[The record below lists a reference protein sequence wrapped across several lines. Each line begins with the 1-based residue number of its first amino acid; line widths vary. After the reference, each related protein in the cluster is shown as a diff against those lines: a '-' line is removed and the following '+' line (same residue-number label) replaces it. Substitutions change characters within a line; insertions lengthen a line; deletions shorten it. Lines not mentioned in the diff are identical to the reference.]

1 MLQDLEY
8 LIALQRL
15 DSAISFTR
23 TKIEQIP
30 FRTTALESRL
40 VTSSEAVSTAQQR
53 FSDHKADRQ
62 AQDKKLSEVQTR
74 LNRLKEQLM
83 EVKTNEVY
91 KSMQLEIGN
100 AEESVRHL
108 EDRILEFMLEAD
120 ELTANVERAEADLAT
135 ERATVDAER
144 AELERDHSTLE
155 RQLEKLQ
162 ADRTKLTG
170 KLGSEILSVFKN
182 LAGHLNGVAVVEARD
197 GRCSSC
203 QVRLRPQLY
212 NDIRLNKS
220 LIQCESCQRILYF
233 VDNSSGQGAGEPG

>member
-1 MLQDLEY
+1 MLQDLEH

-15 DSAISFTR
+15 DSAISSAR
-23 TKIEQIP
+23 TEIEQIP

-40 VTSSEAVSTAQQR
+40 VTSSEAVSTAQQS

-91 KSMQLEIGN
+91 KSIQLEIGN

-144 AELERDHSTLE
+144 AELERERSTLE
-155 RQLEKLQ
+155 RQLEELQ

-170 KLGSEILSVFKN
+170 KLGSEILSVFEN

-220 LIQCESCQRILYF
+220 LIRCESCQRILYF